1 MAALCRSPIDRREQP
16 GQRGFTLI
24 ELLVV
29 IAIIAI
35 LAAILFPVF
44 AHAREKARQTS
55 CLSNLKQQGT
65 AMLMYAQDHDGL
77 FVPVIARPSRDV
89 TNPYLWS
96 WMHLLEPY
104 TKNRGVFVC
113 PSSGNRSLEFDRADQ
128 QQNPDLIRNYGY
140 VASFRVRGY
149 EQITAITGPFGRA
162 FFEGIGGFYG
172 IPTGDF
178 LEDAPS
184 YSETQ
189 IARPVDT
196 ILLLDHNTF
205 DWGVGDNRKRDLWFP
220 EPRHLLEPDV
230 KGPDGHIAPQGI
242 LNCLFVDGHA
252 KGLKHQAV
260 WEIRPKYTF
269 RVSAGGD
276 DVFWRFWPY
285 E

>member
-1 MAALCRSPIDRREQP
+1 MAANCRLSTANKAQLDR
-16 GQRGFTLI
+16 RGFTLI

-55 CLSNLKQQGT
+55 CLSNLKQMSS
-65 AMLMYAQDHDGL
+65 AMLMYADDSDGL
-77 FVPVIARPSRDV
+77 FPPVIARASRQE

-96 WMHLLEPY
+96 WMRLLEPY
-104 TKNRGVFVC
+104 TKNRGIFIC
-113 PSSGNRSLEFDRADQ
+113 PSAGRRRLDYDHPDQ
-128 QQNPDLIRNYGY
+128 QKDPDLLHSYGY
-140 VASFRVRGY
+140 VATFRVRGY
-149 EQITAITGPFGRA
+149 DQITALTGPFGDA

-178 LEDAPS
+178 LEPTPS
-184 YSETQ
+184 YSQAQ

-196 ILLLDHNTF
+196 VLLIDHTHF
-205 DWGVGDNRKRDLWFP
+205 EWGMADNDKRNMYFP
-220 EPRHLLEPDV
+220 RPRHLLEPDV
-230 KGPDGHIAPQGI
+230 KGEDGRVAPQGI
-242 LNCLFVDGHA
+242 LNCLFVDGHV

-260 WEIRPKYTF
+260 WEIRPKYTT
-269 RVSAGGD
+269 RVNAGGD
-276 DVFWRFWPY
+276 DVFWHFWPY